1 MNELIEKLS
10 SFVDE
15 QCVKPKNNGAQS
27 QLYEEN
33 ISKRV
38 SEKILE
44 VAEESSKSI
53 PHTNMQ
59 KVMKELYKDD
69 DQIEKSIDTP
79 KIK

>member
-15 QCVKPKNNGAQS
+15 QCVKPKNGAQS
-27 QLYEEN
+27 QLSEEN